1 MPPQFSVQ
9 PFDKREAVSMN
20 AFALKYGNQSITLAQ
35 SKQLIGVKLRQNKTD
50 AQAAVQRTLP
60 ESSWKS
66 EGILGGFRL
75 VSIWDRVLDADQALD
90 QLRRDESVL
99 VGTHVFELSEG
110 RGIFV
115 PTGELFVGFKLGTSA
130 ELKEKVIREFG
141 LKIKDARGREGYFVA
156 VTPQSPNPIKVAMN
170 LQQRPFV
177 SIAQPDLASKGV
189 IKVLRLSSDGLSAA
203 QWHRRSIGFQRN
215 PKIEFLGGAERKISE
230 VVSRHMAALADRSVS
245 PRWHFTKVRREP
257 ELLPKPKLVAELDR
271 LASGS
276 EPRQAGRDD
285 ENGARRTPAPIV
297 ASVMT
302 APTATT
308 STAGRPIGKDDPPPT
323 GGTTPMIEIVM
334 GAATIRVPPG
344 ADLPTLQ
351 AVLHA
356 VRSLP

>member
-1 MPPQFSVQ
+1 
-9 PFDKREAVSMN
+9 MN

-50 AQAAVQRTLP
+50 DAAVQRTLP

-66 EGILGGFRL
+66 EGLLGGFRL
-75 VSIWDRVLDADQALD
+75 VSICDCAVDADQALD
-90 QLRRDESVL
+90 QIRRDESVL

-141 LKIKDARGREGYFVA
+141 LKIKEARGRDGFFLA
-156 VTPQSPNPIKVAMN
+156 VTPQSPNPVKVAMN

-189 IKVLRLSSDGLSAA
+189 IKVLRLASNGLSAE
-203 QWHRRSIGFQRN
+203 QWHRRSIGFQRT
-215 PKIEFLGGAERKISE
+215 PPVELLGGADRKISD
-230 VVSRHMAALADRSVS
+230 VVSRHMVALTERSVS
-245 PRWHFTKVRREP
+245 PRWHFST
-257 ELLPKPKLVAELDR
+257 R
-271 LASGS
+271 LEGGLQVNGS
-276 EPRQAGRDD
+276 IDVSKRHAGRDD
-285 ENGARRTPAPIV
+285 DNGVRRTPAPIV

-323 GGTTPMIEIVM
+323 AGTTPMIEIVM
-334 GAATIRVPPG
+334 GAATVRVPPG

>member
-1 MPPQFSVQ
+1 
-9 PFDKREAVSMN
+9 
-20 AFALKYGNQSITLAQ
+20 
-35 SKQLIGVKLRQNKTD
+35 
-50 AQAAVQRTLP
+50 
-60 ESSWKS
+60 
-66 EGILGGFRL
+66 
-75 VSIWDRVLDADQALD
+75 
-90 QLRRDESVL
+90 
-99 VGTHVFELSEG
+99 
-110 RGIFV
+110 
-115 PTGELFVGFKLGTSA
+115 VGFKLGTSA

-141 LKIKDARGREGYFVA
+141 LKIKDTREGGVLLA

-215 PKIEFLGGAERKISE
+215 PRIELLAPERKISD
-230 VVSRHMAALADRSVS
+230 VVSRHMAALAERSVS
-245 PRWHFTKVRREP
+245 PRWHFAKVGLES

-271 LASGS
+271 LANAN

-285 ENGARRTPAPIV
+285 DSMRRTPAPIV

-302 APTATT
+302 SPTANTT
-308 STAGRPIGKDDPPPT
+308 STAGRSIGRDDPPPA

-356 VRSLP
+356 VRSPPYDAAPGNRRCHPAAIASLTSALFGICALVEHHPSDERHGQSTQPRPAST

>member
-1 MPPQFSVQ
+1 
-9 PFDKREAVSMN
+9 MN

-35 SKQLIGVKLRQNKTD
+35 SKQLIGVKVRQNKTDD

-66 EGILGGFRL
+66 EGLLGGFRL
-75 VSIWDRVLDADQALD
+75 VSICDCAVDADQALD
-90 QLRRDESVL
+90 QIRRDESIL

-141 LKIKDARGREGYFVA
+141 LKIKEARGRDGFFLA

-189 IKVLRLSSDGLSAA
+189 IKVLRLASDGLSAE
-203 QWHRRSIGFQRN
+203 QWHRRSIGFQRS
-215 PKIEFLGGAERKISE
+215 PKVEFLGGVERKISHT
-230 VVSRHMAALADRSVS
+230 VARHMAALTERSVS
-245 PRWHFTKVRREP
+245 PHWHFSARP
-257 ELLPKPKLVAELDR
+257 EGGVQLNGSTD
-271 LASGS
+271 ASK
-276 EPRQAGRDD
+276 RQAGRDD
-285 ENGARRTPAPIV
+285 DNGVRRTPTPIV
-297 ASVMT
+297 ATVMT
-302 APTATT
+302 TPTATT
-308 STAGRPIGKDDPPPT
+308 STAGRPIGKDDPPPA
-323 GGTTPMIEIVM
+323 GRTTPMIEIVM

>member
-1 MPPQFSVQ
+1 
-9 PFDKREAVSMN
+9 MN
-20 AFALKYGNQSITLAQ
+20 AFALKYGNQSITLSQ
-35 SKQLIGVKLRQNKTD
+35 SKQLIGVKLRQNQPDEDQD
-50 AQAAVQRTLP
+50 AVGRTLP

-66 EGILGGFRL
+66 EGTLGGFRL
-75 VSIWDRVLDADQALD
+75 VSICDCAVDADQALD
-90 QLRRDESVL
+90 QIRRDESVL

-130 ELKEKVIREFG
+130 EMKEKVIREFG
-141 LKIKDARGREGYFVA
+141 LKIKEARGRDGFFLA
-156 VTPQSPNPIKVAMN
+156 VTPQSPNPVKVAMN
-170 LQQRPFV
+170 LQQKPFV

-189 IKVLRLSSDGLSAA
+189 IKVLRLASDGLSAE

-215 PKIEFLGGAERKISE
+215 PKIEFLGGAERKISD
-230 VVSRHMAALADRSVS
+230 VVSRHMAALTERSVS
-245 PRWHFTKVRREP
+245 GWHFSRVKSEP
-257 ELLPKPKLVAELDR
+257 GAELLPRSEGGRQLNGSTHASDR
-271 LASGS
+271 
-276 EPRQAGRDD
+276 EAGRDD
-285 ENGARRTPAPIV
+285 DNGVRRTPAPIV
-297 ASVMT
+297 TTVMT

-308 STAGRPIGKDDPPPT
+308 STAGRPIGNDDPPPAA
-323 GGTTPMIEIVM
+323 GTMPMIEIVM

>member
-1 MPPQFSVQ
+1 
-9 PFDKREAVSMN
+9 MN

-50 AQAAVQRTLP
+50 DAAVQRTLP
-60 ESSWKS
+60 ESTWKS
-66 EGILGGFRL
+66 EGLLGGFRL
-75 VSIWDRVLDADQALD
+75 VSICDCAVDADQALD
-90 QLRRDESVL
+90 QIRRDESVL
-99 VGTHVFELSEG
+99 VGTHVFELAEG

-141 LKIKDARGREGYFVA
+141 LKIKEARGREGFFLA
-156 VTPQSPNPIKVAMN
+156 VTPQSPNPVKVAMN

-189 IKVLRLSSDGLSAA
+189 IKVLRLASDGLSAE
-203 QWHRRSIGFQRN
+203 QWHRRSVGFQRS
-215 PKIEFLGGAERKISE
+215 PQIELLDSADRQISD
-230 VVSRHMAALADRSVS
+230 VVSRHMATLTERSVS
-245 PRWHFTKVRREP
+245 PRWHFSTRSEGGRPLNGSIE
-257 ELLPKPKLVAELDR
+257 
-271 LASGS
+271 AST
-276 EPRQAGRDD
+276 RQAGRDD
-285 ENGARRTPAPIV
+285 DNGVRRTPTPIV

-308 STAGRPIGKDDPPPT
+308 STPGRPIGKDDPPPT

>member
-1 MPPQFSVQ
+1 
-9 PFDKREAVSMN
+9 MN

-66 EGILGGFRL
+66 EGLLGGFRL
-75 VSIWDRVLDADQALD
+75 VSICDCAVDADQALD
-90 QLRRDESVL
+90 QIRRDESVL

-141 LKIKDARGREGYFVA
+141 LKIKEARGSDGFFLA
-156 VTPQSPNPIKVAMN
+156 VTPQSPNPVKVALN

-189 IKVLRLSSDGLSAA
+189 IKVLRLASDGLSAE
-203 QWHRRSIGFQRN
+203 QWHRRSIGFQRS
-215 PKIEFLGGAERKISE
+215 PKIEFLGGAERKISDT
-230 VVSRHMAALADRSVS
+230 VARHMAALTERSVA
-245 PRWHFTKVRREP
+245 PHWHFSARP
-257 ELLPKPKLVAELDR
+257 EGGLQLNGSTD
-271 LASGS
+271 ASK
-276 EPRQAGRDD
+276 RQAGRDD
-285 ENGARRTPAPIV
+285 DNGMRRTPTPIV
-297 ASVMT
+297 ATVMT
-302 APTATT
+302 TPTT

-323 GGTTPMIEIVM
+323 RGTTPMIEIVM

>member
-1 MPPQFSVQ
+1 VQ
-9 PFDKREAVSMN
+9 PFDKREAASMN

-35 SKQLIGVKLRQNKTD
+35 SKQLIGVKLKQNKTD
-50 AQAAVQRTLP
+50 EAAVQRTLP

-66 EGILGGFRL
+66 EGLLGGFRL
-75 VSIWDRVLDADQALD
+75 VSICDCAVDADQALD
-90 QLRRDESVL
+90 QIRRDESVL

-141 LKIKDARGREGYFVA
+141 LKIKEARGRDGFFLA
-156 VTPQSPNPIKVAMN
+156 VTPQSPNPVKVAMN
-170 LQQRPFV
+170 LQLKPFV

-189 IKVLRLSSDGLSAA
+189 IKVLRLASDGLSAE

-215 PKIEFLGGAERKISE
+215 PKIEFLGGAERKISD
-230 VVSRHMAALADRSVS
+230 VVSRHMAVLTERSVS
-245 PRWHFTKVRREP
+245 SGWHFSRVISEP
-257 ELLPKPKLVAELDR
+257 GAELLPRSEGGRQLNGSTH
-271 LASGS
+271 ASD
-276 EPRQAGRDD
+276 RQAGRDD
-285 ENGARRTPAPIV
+285 DNGVRRTPAPIV
-297 ASVMT
+297 TTVTT

-308 STAGRPIGKDDPPPT
+308 STAGRPIGNDDPPPAA
-323 GGTTPMIEIVM
+323 GTMPMIEIVM
-334 GAATIRVPPG
+334 DAATIRVPPG